1 MKKEMSRGKF
11 LKHPLLFMVLC
22 LAVISVLPGSVG
34 GQDLNRKEGNF
45 VIRDFRFQGGEVLPE
60 LRLHYVTLGTPKRDT
75 PGHVTN
81 AVLLLH
87 GTNGSGKA
95 ILDNL
100 GSQLFGSGQ
109 PLDSSKYYLII
120 PDALGCGG
128 SSKPSDGLR
137 AKFPH
142 YGYNDMVDAQK
153 LLVTEG
159 LGVDHLRLI
168 VGLSMGAMHTWLWG
182 EKYPDMMDALMPLVS
197 LPGPVSGHNLLWR
210 RIITESIRHDPD
222 YNGGDYVKQPS
233 HWIFAL
239 PVQHIMTESRVRL
252 YEAAPN
258 RAKTIELFD
267 KMVED
272 ARRLDANDYLY
283 GFEASWDYDP
293 EPNLG
298 KIKARLLS
306 VNFADDMAN
315 VLELGSVERAVAKI
329 PNARSVIV
337 PASDKSHGH
346 FGSRYPEL
354 WKQYL
359 VDLLNSL
366 P

>member
-1 MKKEMSRGKF
+1 MGSALRRSF
-11 LKHPLLFMVLC
+11 LFALVGLCAIGALFG
-22 LAVISVLPGSVG
+22 AGRA
-34 GQDLNRKEGNF
+34 QDSTRKEGNF
-45 VIRDFRFQGGEVLPE
+45 IARDFRFQNGETLPE
-60 LRLHYVTLGTPKRDT
+60 LRQHYVTLGTPQRNAA
-75 PGHVTN
+75 GHVTN

-100 GSQLFGSGQ
+100 SSQLFGSGQ
-109 PLDSSKYYLII
+109 PLDSEKYFLII
-120 PDALGCGG
+120 PDAVGCGG

-159 LGVDHLRLI
+159 LGVDHLRL
-168 VGLSMGAMHTWLWG
+168 VLGLSMGAMHVWLWG
-182 EKYPDMMDALMPLVS
+182 ERYPDMMDGLMPLVS
-197 LPGPVSGHNLLWR
+197 LPGPVAGTNFLWR
-210 RIITESIRHDPD
+210 RIIVELIRHDPD
-222 YNGGDYVKQPS
+222 YNGGNYDKQPS
-233 HWIFAL
+233 HWIYVL
-239 PVQHIMTESRVRL
+239 PVQHIMTESRVRTF
-252 YEAAPN
+252 EAAPT
-258 RAKTIELFD
+258 RAKSIELFD
-267 KMVED
+267 KIVED

-283 GFEASWDYDP
+283 GFDASWDYDP
-293 EPNLG
+293 APNLD

-315 VLELGSVERAVAKI
+315 VLEMRSVERAVAKI
-329 PNARSVIV
+329 PNARSAIV

-354 WKQYL
+354 WKSYL
-359 VDLLNSL
+359 VELLNAL

>member
-1 MKKEMSRGKF
+1 MKATNGHDAGRKDANFFVRG
-11 LKHPLLFMVLC
+11 
-22 LAVISVLPGSVG
+22 
-34 GQDLNRKEGNF
+34 
-45 VIRDFRFQGGEVLPE
+45 FRFQNGETLRE
-60 LRLHYVTLGTPKRDT
+60 LRLHYVTLGTPKRDSA
-75 PGHVTN
+75 GQVTN

-87 GTNGSGKA
+87 GTNGSGKT

-100 GSQLFGSGQ
+100 GDQLFGSGQ
-109 PLDSSKYYLII
+109 PLDSAKYYLII
-120 PDALGCGG
+120 PDAIGCGG

-137 AKFPH
+137 ARFPH
-142 YGYNDMVDAQK
+142 YGYSDMVDAQN

-159 LGVDHLRLI
+159 LGIDHLRL
-168 VGLSMGAMHTWLWG
+168 VLGLSMGAMHAWIWG
-182 EKYPDMMDALMPLVS
+182 GKYSDMMDALMPLVS
-197 LPGPVSGHNLLWR
+197 LPVPISGHNLLWR
-210 RIITESIRHDPD
+210 RVITELIRNDPD

-239 PVQHIMTESRVRL
+239 PAQHIMTESRVRL

-258 RAKTIELFD
+258 RAKTMELFD
-267 KMVED
+267 KMVDD
-272 ARRLDANDYLY
+272 ARQLDANDHLY
-283 GFEASWDYDP
+283 GIEASWDYDP

-298 KIKARLLS
+298 KIKARVLA

-315 VLELGSVERAVAKI
+315 VLELRLVERAVAKI

-346 FGSRYPEL
+346 FGSRYPGL

-359 VDLLNSL
+359 VELLDSL
-366 P
+366 S